1 LCDHRKPI
9 QEIAMCRPL
18 LSLLLGLCLSVMAHA
33 QPPGPPIDL
42 VQELRLSGDQAKK
55 VEAIRQQTRDR
66 IRAAREQERADLAKV
81 LNAQQLAQYD
91 KLMPKPPN
99 GPPPREGNRDGPPPK
114 R

>member
-1 LCDHRKPI
+1 MR
-9 QEIAMCRPL
+9 RL
-18 LSLLLGLCLSVMAHA
+18 LFTLLLGLGLVGMAHA
-33 QPPGPPIDL
+33 QPPGPPPPIDL
-42 VQELRLSGDQAKK
+42 VQELRLTGDQAKK

-66 IRAAREQERADLAKV
+66 IRAAREQERAELAKV